1 MSTTDGLVTARCKT
15 IYPLP
20 PCTFLGLRPSYVTGI
35 GALTTMYV
43 GSEQCSYFAY
53 FEQSTEHRYIISIK
67 GDPSELHSGSR
78 PHPGRRQSQ
87 YSWAHMDPSAHS
99 LAFRGGAEVPEGPIK
114 VWSYFKDG

>member
-1 MSTTDGLVTARCKT
+1 M
-15 IYPLP
+15 
-20 PCTFLGLRPSYVTGI
+20 LGAQGT
-35 GALTTMYV
+35 
-43 GSEQCSYFAY
+43 
-53 FEQSTEHRYIISIK
+53 
-67 GDPSELHSGSR
+67 DPSELHSGSR